1 MIHDSSLNPMSLF
14 KQKVIEVV
22 RSIPYGKVASYGQ
35 IALYAGFPRGARQV
49 GWILNSTE
57 GKIDLPWWRVV
68 NHKGYLSIRGTKFS
82 DKNLQR
88 KLLLA
93 EGIIVSED
101 FKLEINMY
109 RFVPGEKL
117 LKKLKSN

>member
-88 KLLLA
+88 KLILA